1 MRFAEAAKNKA
12 SALPHRRH
20 SAGGS
25 ASVSGVA
32 AEDSTASTAAA
43 AARNRWMTVRR
54 VTLGTR
60 SAEASGWPEM
70 GSVLFRHY
78 GYVNVEAAKKT

>member
-1 MRFAEAAKNKA
+1 MLSAA
-12 SALPHRRH
+12 LT
-20 SAGGS
+20 
-25 ASVSGVA
+25 
-32 AEDSTASTAAA
+32 DLTASMAVND
-43 AARNRWMTVRR
+43 ARNRWMTVRR